1 MTSLSAILND
11 PDSTAP
17 ATHHTSRGFYQ
28 ARWNNSESSTQPS
41 TAYPEQA
48 SQGDFGLVPSLP
60 APCSLYD
67 DRNLYGGSS
76 RQFGTAYAGNTPDGE
91 LVTRWGYGDS
101 LYNASLL
108 DPSMLI
114 SNCPI
119 PCLDVA
125 SPEAATL
132 GDYPHSQTP
141 WLISDDDAQMVP
153 SRDLSCTVPSSA
165 PITNADVSSERRK
178 AKSKSRTNAS
188 SGRGGRSRQSKQP
201 KIIKRSA
208 CHSCKVKKVRCSSN
222 PDAMLEED
230 TCMPC
235 INAGIPCDYSP
246 PLEGSKAF
254 NVALRRRQNRETE
267 RKRRL
272 PPRVNPRRKRGDY
285 LPCTSFSF
293 SQLHANKTHLS
304 SDRGNGKHET
314 FRNRENHDAQEHSG
328 ARGKLQISAERVVDV
343 KMLAPEQDDR
353 YGSLHAPGQVDQ
365 YGKYACTRAK
375 FLRRENMQVPE
386 ELELHLARI
395 RRPVSVGSETAM
407 ENTGD
412 GASKGYDVWSS
423 VPPRRLYMA
432 AQSLDS
438 SSEQRGRGGK
448 HEKDGLVAE
457 RLRVQAGVGGGVVP
471 LCARDGRCTRLGYR
485 RLPPFC
491 TSSKGGTYTIERVSI
506 TLNHGEL
513 VKEREHHGIM
523 ASNLLKFAVK
533 VEISPPR
540 QSSENSTWYAGGLYV
555 IFVQQS
561 AHASGG
567 SISPIEE
574 G

>member
-108 DPSMLI
+108 GSFYAYLQLSHTLPRCGQSRGGYTWRLPSL
-114 SNCPI
+114 SDS
-119 PCLDVA
+119 L
-125 SPEAATL
+125 AAK
-132 GDYPHSQTP
+132 SKQ
-141 WLISDDDAQMVP
+141 ISDDDAQMVP

-165 PITNADVSSERRK
+165 PITNADVSSKRRK

-230 TCMPC
+230 ACMPC

-267 RKRRL
+267 RKRRP

-293 SQLHANKTHLS
+293 SQLHVNKTHLS

-353 YGSLHAPGQVDQ
+353 YGSLHAPGQVDR
-365 YGKYACTRAK
+365 YGKYACARAK

-386 ELELHLARI
+386 ELELRLARI

-412 GASKGYDVWSS
+412 GASKGYNVWSS

-471 LCARDGRCTRLGYR
+471 LCARGRCTRLGYR

-540 QSSENSTWYAGGLYV
+540 QSSENSTGMQGACM
-555 IFVQQS
+555 
-561 AHASGG
+561 
-567 SISPIEE
+567 
-574 G
+574 